1 MQVTAA
7 SFYLHTFHSRARV
20 KATILTTFV
29 TAASAVRRPVSGAG
43 ATDRGETGAPGRNA
57 LTDPSSRRRRRR
69 TGPVFFITR
78 AGRLL
83 FTWAPPAQ
91 VCVYRGLRRLNL
103 ASVRDFLTVFYLFLL
118 A

>member
-1 MQVTAA
+1 MK
-7 SFYLHTFHSRARV
+7 SDFRDEDLFGFLPY
-20 KATILTTFV
+20 V

-43 ATDRGETGAPGRNA
+43 VTDRGETGAPARNA
-57 LTDPSSRRRRRR
+57 LTDPSRRRRRA
-69 TGPVFFITR
+69 GSVFFITR

-83 FTWAPPAQ
+83 FTWASPAQ

-103 ASVRDFLTVFYLFLL
+103 ASVRDFLTVFYIFLL

>member
-1 MQVTAA
+1 MFLCVVE
-7 SFYLHTFHSRARV
+7 HGGRD
-20 KATILTTFV
+20 V

-69 TGPVFFITR
+69 TGPVFFITQ

-83 FTWAPPAQ
+83 FTWASPAQ

-118 A
+118 AWFRLL